1 MPSAS
6 DAYPKGTARPALFKD
21 RPAPAPAAT
30 GDLPQR
36 LSAKENW
43 RVQAGHRYTP
53 EELQAMSQ
61 GAPVEI
67 RRRKIVVMR
76 Y

>member
-1 MPSAS
+1 MPKVS
-6 DAYPKGTARPALFKD
+6 DANPTGTSRPGLSGKNP
-21 RPAPAPAAT
+21 RPTNAT
-30 GDLPQR
+30 TDNLQQR
-36 LSAKENW
+36 LAAKEKW
-43 RVQAGHRYTP
+43 KEQAGHRYTP